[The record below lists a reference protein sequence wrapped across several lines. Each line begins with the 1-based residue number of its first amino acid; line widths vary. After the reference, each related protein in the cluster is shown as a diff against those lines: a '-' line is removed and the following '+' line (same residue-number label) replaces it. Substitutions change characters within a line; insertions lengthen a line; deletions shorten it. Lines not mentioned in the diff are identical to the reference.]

1 MTPWVRRVLGEV
13 GAQARHGVGE
23 VAYVD
28 GDERALFCPGQVFLT
43 ALHLAIF
50 RVSAG
55 GSRQMVR
62 RP

>member
-1 MTPWVRRVLGEV
+1 MTPWVRRELGEY

-23 VAYVD
+23 VTYVH
-28 GDERALFCPGQVFLT
+28 GDERALFRLSQVFLT